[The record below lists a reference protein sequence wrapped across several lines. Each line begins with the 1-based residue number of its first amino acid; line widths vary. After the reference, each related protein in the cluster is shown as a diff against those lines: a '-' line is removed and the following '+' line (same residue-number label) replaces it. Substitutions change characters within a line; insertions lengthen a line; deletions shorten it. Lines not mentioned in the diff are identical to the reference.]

1 MRSVALTFYVLL
13 VYQVSYYV
21 NEKSECFQTV
31 LILCLCCKLL
41 CAFYHHWY
49 HTSWVEPRP
58 SHPGPVPRLTWFLQQ
73 DSRLSIHRHGR
84 YIRPFSIC
92 ALLRRSHTI

>member
-21 NEKSECFQTV
+21 NEKSECFPTV

-58 SHPGPVPRLTWFLQQ
+58 SHPGPVPGLTKWTHYAQH
-73 DSRLSIHRHGR
+73 S
-84 YIRPFSIC
+84 
-92 ALLRRSHTI
+92 LRSSVEAQYTLEGG